1 MRLSEMEQATSSDER
16 GASSGIVWRRRL
28 WVELLI
34 VLFALLIIGLP
45 NLVYPFGSDQGEYAH
60 IASEMLAG
68 KVIYRD
74 IFNVK
79 PPMTHWLH
87 ALALELFGRSMLS
100 IRLLDW
106 LWQAGTGVA
115 LALTTALFYQR
126 RFAPMLAGLLYGV
139 FFYSVDFWHSA
150 HTEGFLNLF
159 VVLGV
164 FCFLIGLRRS
174 RPGWWLLAG
183 AMVALAVLAKYPI
196 GLMLPFM
203 IIILLLERGWSRD
216 NWRSVLWLCLGFGAP
231 LLLFVLIAG
240 LRGGLGP
247 FLDIQFG
254 YIPRYNAGFA
264 QDQSYLA
271 YTAERFRF
279 FWAIRPAIRLFAL
292 VWLAE
297 VLLSGLVAP
306 WPRYQWLLPLWALA
320 GFLHAAVQ
328 NQYYDGHLHTM
339 LPPLAVM
346 IAHFFLNM
354 DALVQRFLSRRWLS
368 PARTALFVLAATEVF
383 LLAFLPASPYRQRDL
398 SKKLA
403 GFWSVASGA
412 QTLEEQYISGDY
424 GVYGWGF
431 SARTLIEVAD
441 YLRAHTEPDEPVLV
455 WAFEP
460 AIYFLSDRES
470 ASRFIFN
477 FPLYGDFS
485 WLDYREEFLADFTA
499 QRPAFVLV
507 ARNDAMPWVSGTEQ
521 DSQAAFDSFAAF
533 KTLVERDYQP
543 ADQLANFTIYERRDH

>member
-1 MRLSEMEQATSSDER
+1 MELAITSDEQ
-16 GASSGIVWRRRL
+16 GASSGIVWPRRL

-34 VLFALLIIGLP
+34 VLVALLIMGLP
-45 NLVYPFGSDQGEYAH
+45 NLVNPFGSDQGEYAH
-60 IASEMLAG
+60 IGSEMLAG

-87 ALALELFGRSMLS
+87 ALALELFGRSMLA

-115 LALTTALFYQR
+115 LALTTALFFQR
-126 RFAPMLAGLLYGV
+126 RFASLLAGVLYGV

-164 FCFLIGLRRS
+164 LCFLIGLRRS
-174 RPGWWLLAG
+174 HAGWWLISG

-203 IIILLLERGWSRD
+203 GVVLLLDRGWSRAG
-216 NWRSVLWLCLGFGAP
+216 WKEAIWLCLGFAVP
-231 LLLFVLIAG
+231 LLLFAIIAG

-264 QDQSYLA
+264 EDKSYLA

-279 FWAIRPAIRLFAL
+279 FWEIRPAIRLFAL

-306 WPRYQWLLPLWALA
+306 WPRYQWLLPLWAVA
-320 GFLHAAVQ
+320 GFLHVALQ
-328 NQYYDGHLHTM
+328 NQYYDGHMHTM
-339 LPPLAVM
+339 LPPLAIM
-346 IAHFFLNM
+346 IAHLFLNL
-354 DALVQRFLSRRWLS
+354 DALAQKYLSRQGLS
-368 PARTALFVLAATEVF
+368 LARPALFVIAASVPL
-383 LLAFLPASPYRQRDL
+383 LLAFLPASPYKQRDL
-398 SKKLA
+398 GAKV
-403 GFWSVASGA
+403 GDFWSVASGA
-412 QTLEEQYISGDY
+412 QTLEEHYISGEY

-431 SARTLIEVAD
+431 SARTLIEVGD
-441 YLRAHTEPDEPVLV
+441 YLKGHTDPDEPVLV

-460 AIYFLSDRES
+460 AIYFLSERES

-477 FPLYGDFS
+477 FPLYGDFA
-485 WLDYREEFLADFTA
+485 WLNYREEFLADFEA
-499 QRPAFVLV
+499 EQPAYVLV
-507 ARNDAMPWVSGTEQ
+507 ASNDAMPWVSGTEQ
-521 DSQAAFDSFAAF
+521 DSQAAFDRFAALR
-533 KTLVERDYQP
+533 TLVERDYRL
-543 ADQLANFTIYERRDH
+543 ADQLANFAIYERRDN